1 MLLKF
6 NDKFVNIGLLCEQ
19 NIFSNDLGEFSFS
32 TSRYTL
38 LLASLVP

>member
-19 NIFSNDLGEFSFS
+19 NIFSNDLGEFSS

-38 LLASLVP
+38 LLASLVL